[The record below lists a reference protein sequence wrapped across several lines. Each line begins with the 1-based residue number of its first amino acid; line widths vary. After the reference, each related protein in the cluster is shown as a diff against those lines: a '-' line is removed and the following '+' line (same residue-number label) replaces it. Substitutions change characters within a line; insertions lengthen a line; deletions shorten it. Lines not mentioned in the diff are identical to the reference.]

1 MGKSSEAFINMREKE
16 YTVNTTFKVIGGELH
31 DIEEALRREVSV
43 IDFKIITDTNDLYQ
57 RDEHFRKLIKIE
69 KNARVAKEKYI
80 NDKN

>member
-16 YTVNTTFKVIGGELH
+16 YTVNTTFKVIGSKLPKLEM
-31 DIEEALRREVSV
+31 DLRKAVSV
-43 IDFKIITDTNDLYQ
+43 IDFKIITDTNDLYE